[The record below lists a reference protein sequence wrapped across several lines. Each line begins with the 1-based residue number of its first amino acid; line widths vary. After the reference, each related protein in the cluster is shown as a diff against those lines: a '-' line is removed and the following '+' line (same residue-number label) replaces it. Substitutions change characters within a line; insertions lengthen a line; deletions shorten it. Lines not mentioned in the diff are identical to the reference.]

1 MLAVKT
7 YPQDYIDVCSRAK
20 MDAQLDAYENTLVA
34 TIRKAK
40 APAGQAAVETFEPL
54 FFNNLV
60 LVLDAYFMHRTRA
73 IEGKDGNPL
82 NEVRML
88 CTSILQNN
96 GVLAIDKT
104 IRYRPEAS
112 VAKLD
117 IGDEIRLDQAQ
128 FQALCEA
135 FFVELN
141 VGSPDRPY
149 ARRRWTT
156 WPPSN
161 AA

>member
-7 YPQDYIDVCSRAK
+7 YPQDYIDDCRAK
-20 MDAQLDAYENTLVA
+20 MDAQLDAYKALVA
-34 TIRKAK
+34 AVGKAK

-60 LVLDAYFMHRTRA
+60 LVLDAYFMHRTHA

-104 IRYRPEAS
+104 IKYRPEAS

-117 IGDEIRLDQAQ
+117 IGDEIRLDHAQ
-128 FQALCEA
+128 FQALYEG
-135 FFVELN
+135 FFAEL
-141 VGSPDRPY
+141 
-149 ARRRWTT
+149 ARRFT
-156 WPPSN
+156 
-161 AA
+161 

>member
-7 YPQDYIDVCSRAK
+7 YPQDYIDDCRAK
-20 MDAQLDAYENTLVA
+20 MDAQLDAYKALVA
-34 TIRKAK
+34 AVGKTK
-40 APAGQAAVETFEPL
+40 APAGRAAVETFEPL

-88 CTSILQNN
+88 CTSILQNK

-104 IRYRPEAS
+104 IKYRPEAS
-112 VAKLD
+112 VSKLD
-117 IGDEIRLDQAQ
+117 IGDEIRVDQAQ
-128 FQALCEA
+128 FQALYEA
-135 FFVELN
+135 FFAELE
-141 VGSPDRPY
+141 
-149 ARRRWTT
+149 RRFT
-156 WPPSN
+156 
-161 AA
+161 